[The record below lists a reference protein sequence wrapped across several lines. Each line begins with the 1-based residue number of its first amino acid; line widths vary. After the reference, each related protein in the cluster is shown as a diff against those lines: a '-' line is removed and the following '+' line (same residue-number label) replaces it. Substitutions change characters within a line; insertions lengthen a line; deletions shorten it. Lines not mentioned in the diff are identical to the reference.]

1 MRKIN
6 LLIVAA
12 LLGLTILPLWWVAGI
27 EPAAGTEWFGG
38 SDRQAQDMILALAPD
53 YLAWF
58 EPLWKPASGEIESL
72 LFALQAALGAGFIGY
87 WFGVSVTR
95 HELRQSQPA
104 RLPDPIQSRVDC

>member
-1 MRKIN
+1 MKRSN

-27 EPAAGTEWFGG
+27 GPAAGTEWFAG
-38 SDRQAQDMILALAPD
+38 SDRQAQDMTLAPAPA

-58 EPLWKPASGEIESL
+58 EPLWQPASSEIESL

-95 HELRQSQPA
+95 HGLRQSQPV
-104 RLPDPIQSRVDC
+104 RQPDPIPSRVDC

>member
-1 MRKIN
+1 MRKTN
-6 LLIVAA
+6 LFIVAA
-12 LLGLTILPLWWVAGI
+12 LLGMTIFPLWWVTGM

-53 YLAWF
+53 YLTWF

>member
-1 MRKIN
+1 MRKTN
-6 LLIVAA
+6 LFIVAA
-12 LLGLTILPLWWVAGI
+12 LLGMTIFPLWWVTGM

-38 SDRQAQDMILALAPD
+38 SDRQAQDMILALAPG
-53 YLAWF
+53 YSAWF

-95 HELRQSQPA
+95 QHLRQSQPA
-104 RLPDPIQSRVDC
+104 RLPEPIQSRVDC

>member
-1 MRKIN
+1 MKRIN

-12 LLGLTILPLWWVAGI
+12 LLGLTILPLWWVAGM
-27 EPAAGTEWFGG
+27 EPAAGTEWFVG

-58 EPLWKPASGEIESL
+58 APVWKPASGEIESL
-72 LFALQAALGAGFIGY
+72 LFALQAALAAGFIGY

-104 RLPDPIQSRVDC
+104 RQPDPIPSRVDC